1 MERVENINKSIQYV
15 NVMKK
20 AELTEFLDKN
30 VAEIFHQIGMPLYID
45 ILKQAFKERRY
56 SDVLQYTEI
65 AHYRIMVEYSKLK
78 NKGDL
83 DIFEKEVK
91 KLVK

>member
-1 MERVENINKSIQYV
+1 
-15 NVMKK
+15 MKK
-20 AELTEFLDKN
+20 AELTEFLENHVVK
-30 VAEIFHQIGMPLYID
+30 IFHQIGMPLYID
-45 ILKQAFKERRY
+45 ILKRAFKARKY

-65 AHYRIMVEYSKLK
+65 AHCRITVEYPKLK
-78 NKGDL
+78 NKGVL

>member
-1 MERVENINKSIQYV
+1 
-15 NVMKK
+15 MKK

-30 VAEIFHQIGMPLYID
+30 IVDIFHQIGLPVYIP
-45 ILKQAFKERRY
+45 ILKKVFRERLY
-56 SDVLQYTEI
+56 SDTIQYIEI
-65 AHYRIMVEYSKLK
+65 ARYRIMIEYPKLK

-91 KLVK
+91 KLIK

>member
-1 MERVENINKSIQYV
+1 
-15 NVMKK
+15 MKK
-20 AELTEFLDKN
+20 SELTEFLDKN
-30 VAEIFHQIGMPLYID
+30 VVEIFHQIGMPLYVD
-45 ILKQAFKERRY
+45 LLKRAFKERRY
-56 SDVLQYTEI
+56 SDVLHYTEI
-65 AHYRIMVEYSKLK
+65 ARYRITVEYPKLK

>member
-15 NVMKK
+15 DVMKK
-20 AELTEFLDKN
+20 AELTELLDKN
-30 VAEIFHQIGMPLYID
+30 VVEIFHQIGMSLYID
-45 ILKQAFKERRY
+45 ILKRAFKERRY

-65 AHYRIMVEYSKLK
+65 AHYRIMAEYPKLK

-83 DIFEKEVK
+83 NIFEKEVK